1 MSDDQSVQSNTSP
14 DFNLCNEP
22 WIPVLYV
29 SGQTQEVSLKQ
40 LFDESNS
47 IRKIHSGDATT
58 DVAILGVAVAIF
70 FRAVLENT
78 EEYGELY
85 REPKKW
91 IQNISSGGSE
101 QLYFVQDYLKK
112 YQDRFNL
119 FDAERPFMQVADL
132 HTSKGEVKPVSRLV
146 LDSESEYF
154 SMRAEQAL
162 TSLSYAEAA
171 RYLVT
176 VQAYDYS
183 GIKSGAVGDPRV
195 KGGRGYPIGVGWY
208 GTTGKIIIHGE
219 NLIETLLYCIDYEQ
233 LLNVEKVKGKSHRI
247 ALQDKPVW
255 ERELPDTAAPRA
267 YQGGDPTKYKDEP
280 APAAGMCEILTW
292 QSRRVRLFP
301 ENGRVT
307 GVLVSNGDKWLDR
320 NTYTDPLTA
329 YRFSKNQSTQTH
341 YVWMPQTHSA
351 ERTLWRGADA
361 LLTRLSSSQE
371 KQNKPATVIRQISS
385 GKYFSPDTKTKIQL
399 VGMVYGTQSSIV
411 EETIDESV
419 TLELGILT
427 EQGAEISAMVRDN
440 IQLTMDA
447 SIALGQYAGNLLRA
461 AGKEYEFRPSVTESI
476 LHRMEDEFRSW
487 LADLSVSDDVSA
499 QAAKWQS
506 KVRRILESEAD
517 QLAVSAGPKAA
528 IGTIYDEQLYN
539 TAKARRQFGG
549 RLYKLLPLA
558 YSSTITRVQEENH
571 A

>member
-101 QLYFVQDYLKK
+101 QLYFVQGYLKK

-267 YQGGDPTKYKDEP
+267 YKGGDPTKYKDEP

-506 KVRRILESEAD
+506 KVRRILEGEAD

>member
-58 DVAILGVAVAIF
+58 DVAILGVAVVIF
-70 FRAVLENT
+70 FRAVLENK

-91 IQNISSGGSE
+91 IQNISLGGSE

-247 ALQDKPVW
+247 ALQDKSVW

-267 YQGGDPTKYKDEP
+267 YKGGDPTKYKDEP

-301 ENGRVT
+301 ENGRDT
-307 GVLVSNGDKWLDR
+307 GVLVSNGDKWFDR

-329 YRFSKNQSTQTH
+329 YRFSKNQSTQTNP
-341 YVWMPQTHSA
+341 VWMPKAHSA
-351 ERTLWRGADA
+351 ERTLWRGVDA
-361 LLTRLSSSQE
+361 LLMRLDSSQI
-371 KQNKPATVIRQISS
+371 KQDKPAPVIRQISS
-385 GKYFSPDTKTKIQL
+385 GKYFPAGAKANVQL
-399 VGMVYGTQSSIV
+399 VGMVYGNQSAVI
-411 EETIDESV
+411 EGTIDESLS
-419 TLELGILT
+419 LELALLT
-427 EQGAEISAMVRDN
+427 EQGARISTTVREN
-440 IQLTMDA
+440 IQITMDA
-447 SIALGQYAGNLLRA
+447 AIALGQYAGNLLRA

-487 LADLSVSDDVSA
+487 LADLSVSDDVST

-506 KVRRILESEAD
+506 KVRRILEDEAD

-528 IGTIYDEQLYN
+528 IGTIYDEQLYT

-549 RLYKLLPLA
+549 RLYKLLNLA
-558 YSSTITRVQEENH
+558 YSSTPTEKKEEGNE
-571 A
+571 

>member
-91 IQNISSGGSE
+91 IQNISLGGSE

-154 SMRAEQAL
+154 SMRAEQTL

-208 GTTGKIIIHGE
+208 GATGKIIVHGE
-219 NLIETLLYCIDYEQ
+219 NLTETLLYCIDYEQ
-233 LLNVEKVKGKSHRI
+233 LLNVERVRGKNHRL

-267 YQGGDPTKYKDEP
+267 YTGGDPTKYKDEP
-280 APAAGMCEILTW
+280 TPATGMCEILTW

-447 SIALGQYAGNLLRA
+447 AIALGQYAGNLLRA

-487 LADLSVSDDVSA
+487 LADLSVSDDVST

-506 KVRRILESEAD
+506 KVRRILEDEAD

>member
-58 DVAILGVAVAIF
+58 DVAILGVAVVIF
-70 FRAVLENT
+70 FRAVLENK

-91 IQNISSGGSE
+91 IQNISLGGSE

-195 KGGRGYPIGVGWY
+195 KGGKGYPLGVGWY
-208 GTTGKIIIHGE
+208 GTTGKIIVHGE

-247 ALQDKPVW
+247 ALQDKSVW
-255 ERELPDTAAPRA
+255 EQELPDTAAPRA
-267 YQGGDPTKYKDEP
+267 YKGGDPTKYKDEP
-280 APAAGMCEILTW
+280 APAVGMCEILTW

-307 GVLVSNGDKWLDR
+307 GVLVSNGDKWFDR

-329 YRFSKNQSTQTH
+329 YRFSKNQSTQTNP
-341 YVWMPQTHSA
+341 VWMPKAHSA
-351 ERTLWRGADA
+351 ERTLWRGVDA
-361 LLTRLSSSQE
+361 LLMRLDSSQI
-371 KQNKPATVIRQISS
+371 KQDKPAPVIRQISS
-385 GKYFSPDTKTKIQL
+385 GKYFPAGAKANVQL
-399 VGMVYGTQSSIV
+399 VGMVYGNQSAVI
-411 EETIDESV
+411 EGTIDESLS
-419 TLELGILT
+419 LELALLT
-427 EQGAEISAMVRDN
+427 EQGARISTTVREN
-440 IQLTMDA
+440 IQITMDA
-447 SIALGQYAGNLLRA
+447 AIALGQYAGNLLRA

-487 LADLSVSDDVSA
+487 LADLSVSDDVST

-506 KVRRILESEAD
+506 KVRRILEDEAD

-528 IGTIYDEQLYN
+528 IGTIYDEQLYT

-549 RLYKLLPLA
+549 RLYKLLNLA
-558 YSSTITRVQEENH
+558 YSSTPTEKKEEGNE
-571 A
+571 

>member
-58 DVAILGVAVAIF
+58 DVAILGVAVVIF

-91 IQNISSGGSE
+91 IQNISLGGSE

-267 YQGGDPTKYKDEP
+267 YKGGDPTKYKDEP

-506 KVRRILESEAD
+506 KVRRILEDEAD

>member
-58 DVAILGVAVAIF
+58 DVAILGVAVVIF
-70 FRAVLENT
+70 FRAVLENK

-91 IQNISSGGSE
+91 IQNISLGGSE

-195 KGGRGYPIGVGWY
+195 KGGKGYPLGVGWY
-208 GTTGKIIIHGE
+208 GTTGKIIVHGE

-247 ALQDKPVW
+247 ALQDKSVW

-267 YQGGDPTKYKDEP
+267 YKGGDPTKYKDEP
-280 APAAGMCEILTW
+280 APAVGMCEILTW

-307 GVLVSNGDKWLDR
+307 GVLVSNGDKWFDR

-329 YRFSKNQSTQTH
+329 YRFSKNQSTQTNP
-341 YVWMPQTHSA
+341 VWMPKAHSA
-351 ERTLWRGADA
+351 ERTLWRGVDA
-361 LLTRLSSSQE
+361 LLMRLDSSQI
-371 KQNKPATVIRQISS
+371 KQDKPAPVIRQISS
-385 GKYFSPDTKTKIQL
+385 GKYFPAGAKANVQL
-399 VGMVYGTQSSIV
+399 VGMVYGNQSAVI
-411 EETIDESV
+411 EGTIDESLS
-419 TLELGILT
+419 LELALLT
-427 EQGAEISAMVRDN
+427 EQGARISTTVREN
-440 IQLTMDA
+440 IQITMDA
-447 SIALGQYAGNLLRA
+447 AIALGQYAGNLLRA

-487 LADLSVSDDVSA
+487 LADLSVYDDVST

-506 KVRRILESEAD
+506 KVRRILEDEAD

-528 IGTIYDEQLYN
+528 IGTIYDEQLYT

-549 RLYKLLPLA
+549 RLYKLLNLA
-558 YSSTITRVQEENH
+558 YSSTPTEKKEEGNE
-571 A
+571 

>member
-70 FRAVLENT
+70 FRAVLENK

-267 YQGGDPTKYKDEP
+267 YKGGDPTKYKDEP

>member
-58 DVAILGVAVAIF
+58 DVAILGVAVVIF

-91 IQNISSGGSE
+91 IQNISLGGSE

-267 YQGGDPTKYKDEP
+267 YKGGDPTKYKDEP

-528 IGTIYDEQLYN
+528 IGTIYDEQLYT

-549 RLYKLLPLA
+549 RLYKLLNLA
-558 YSSTITRVQEENH
+558 YSSTPTEKKEEGNE
-571 A
+571 

>member
-14 DFNLCNEP
+14 GFNLCNEP

-267 YQGGDPTKYKDEP
+267 YKGGDPTKYKDEP

-341 YVWMPQTHSA
+341 YIWMPQTHSA

-361 LLTRLSSSQE
+361 LLTRLSSQE

-447 SIALGQYAGNLLRA
+447 AIALGQYTGNLLRA

-506 KVRRILESEAD
+506 KVRRILEGEAD

>member
-1 MSDDQSVQSNTSP
+1 MSTGQSVQNNVGSG
-14 DFNLCNEP
+14 FNLCYEP
-22 WIPVLYV
+22 WIPVLYA
-29 SGQTQEVSLKQ
+29 SGKVQIVSLKK
-40 LFDESNS
+40 LFEDSGT
-47 IRKIHSGDATT
+47 IRKIHAGDATT
-58 DVAILGVAVAIF
+58 DVAILGVATVVL
-70 FRAVLENT
+70 FRAILT
-78 EEYGELY
+78 DSGEYGELY
-85 REPKKW
+85 TSPKNW
-91 IQNISSGGSE
+91 IQSVRSGGPE
-101 QLYFVQDYLKK
+101 RLKFIFDYLEK
-112 YQDRFNL
+112 YQNRFDL

-132 HTSKGEVKPVSRLV
+132 HTSKCEVKPVSRLV

-154 SMRAEQAL
+154 SMRAEQTL

-208 GTTGKIIIHGE
+208 GATGKIIVHGE
-219 NLIETLLYCIDYEQ
+219 NLTETLLYCIDYEQ
-233 LLNVEKVKGKSHRI
+233 LLNVERVRGKNHRL
-247 ALQDKPVW
+247 ALNDKPVW

-267 YQGGDPTKYKDEP
+267 YTGGDPTKYKDEP
-280 APAAGMCEILTW
+280 TPATGMCEILTW

-329 YRFSKNQSTQTH
+329 YRFSENQSTQTH

-399 VGMVYGTQSSIV
+399 VGVVYGTQSSIV

-440 IQLTMDA
+440 IQLTMEA
-447 SIALGQYAGNLLRA
+447 AKALGQYAGNLLRA

-499 QAAKWQS
+499 QAAAWQS
-506 KVRRILESEAD
+506 KVRRIVENEAD

-539 TAKARRQFGG
+539 TAKARRHFGG

>member
-1 MSDDQSVQSNTSP
+1 M
-14 DFNLCNEP
+14 
-22 WIPVLYV
+22 
-29 SGQTQEVSLKQ
+29 
-40 LFDESNS
+40 
-47 IRKIHSGDATT
+47 
-58 DVAILGVAVAIF
+58 
-70 FRAVLENT
+70 
-78 EEYGELY
+78 
-85 REPKKW
+85 
-91 IQNISSGGSE
+91 
-101 QLYFVQDYLKK
+101 
-112 YQDRFNL
+112 
-119 FDAERPFMQVADL
+119 
-132 HTSKGEVKPVSRLV
+132 
-146 LDSESEYF
+146 
-154 SMRAEQAL
+154 
-162 TSLSYAEAA
+162 
-171 RYLVT
+171 
-176 VQAYDYS
+176 QAYHYS

-195 KGGRGYPIGVGWY
+195 KGGKGYPLGVGWY
-208 GTTGKIIIHGE
+208 GTTGKIIVHGE

-233 LLNVEKVKGKSHRI
+233 LLNVEKVKGKSHRS

-255 ERELPDTAAPRA
+255 ERDLPDTAAPRA
-267 YQGGDPTKYKDEP
+267 YTGGDPTKYKDEP
-280 APAAGMCEILTW
+280 VPAAGMCEILTW
-292 QSRRVRLFP
+292 QSRRVRLFS

-307 GVLVSNGDKWLDR
+307 GALVSNGDKWLNR

-447 SIALGQYAGNLLRA
+447 AIALGQYAGNLLRA

-476 LHRMEDEFRSW
+476 LHRMEDEFHSW

-528 IGTIYDEQLYN
+528 IGTIHDAQLYT

-558 YSSTITRVQEENH
+558 YSSTPTEKKEEGNE
-571 A
+571 

>member
-58 DVAILGVAVAIF
+58 DVAILGVAVVIF
-70 FRAVLENT
+70 FRAVLENK

-91 IQNISSGGSE
+91 IQNISLGGSE

-195 KGGRGYPIGVGWY
+195 KGGKGYPLGVGWY
-208 GTTGKIIIHGE
+208 GTTGKIIVHGE

-247 ALQDKPVW
+247 ALQDKSVW

-267 YQGGDPTKYKDEP
+267 YKGGDPTKYKDEP

-307 GVLVSNGDKWLDR
+307 GVLVSNGDKWFDR

-329 YRFSKNQSTQTH
+329 YRFSKNQSTQTNP
-341 YVWMPQTHSA
+341 VWMPKAHSA
-351 ERTLWRGADA
+351 ERTLWRGVDA
-361 LLTRLSSSQE
+361 LLMRLDSSQI
-371 KQNKPATVIRQISS
+371 KQDKPAPVIRQISS
-385 GKYFSPDTKTKIQL
+385 GKYFPAGAKANVQL
-399 VGMVYGTQSSIV
+399 VGMVYGNQSAVI
-411 EETIDESV
+411 EGTIDESLS
-419 TLELGILT
+419 LELALLT
-427 EQGAEISAMVRDN
+427 EQGARISTTVLWMQLLLLDSMQETFFAQLVRN
-440 IQLTMDA
+440 T
-447 SIALGQYAGNLLRA
+447 N
-461 AGKEYEFRPSVTESI
+461 SV
-476 LHRMEDEFRSW
+476 
-487 LADLSVSDDVSA
+487 
-499 QAAKWQS
+499 
-506 KVRRILESEAD
+506 
-517 QLAVSAGPKAA
+517 
-528 IGTIYDEQLYN
+528 
-539 TAKARRQFGG
+539 
-549 RLYKLLPLA
+549 LP
-558 YSSTITRVQEENH
+558 
-571 A
+571 

>member
-1 MSDDQSVQSNTSP
+1 MSSSQSVQNNGGSG
-14 DFNLCNEP
+14 FNLCYEP

-132 HTSKGEVKPVSRLV
+132 HTSKGEEPVSRLV

-176 VQAYDYS
+176 MQAYHYS

-195 KGGRGYPIGVGWY
+195 KGGKGYPLGVGWY
-208 GTTGKIIIHGE
+208 GTTGKIIVHGE

-233 LLNVEKVKGKSHRI
+233 LLNVEKVKGKSHRS

-255 ERELPDTAAPRA
+255 ERDLPDTAAPRA
-267 YQGGDPTKYKDEP
+267 YTGGDPTKYKDEP
-280 APAAGMCEILTW
+280 VPAAGMCEILTW
-292 QSRRVRLFP
+292 QSRRVRLFS

-307 GVLVSNGDKWLDR
+307 GALVSNGDKWLNR

-447 SIALGQYAGNLLRA
+447 AIALGQYAGNLLRA

-476 LHRMEDEFRSW
+476 LHRMEDEFHSW

-528 IGTIYDEQLYN
+528 IGTIHDAQLYT

-558 YSSTITRVQEENH
+558 YSSTPTEKKEEGNE
-571 A
+571 

>member
-233 LLNVEKVKGKSHRI
+233 LLNVEKVKGKSYRI

-267 YQGGDPTKYKDEP
+267 YKGGDPTKYKDEP

-506 KVRRILESEAD
+506 KVRRILEGEAD

-528 IGTIYDEQLYN
+528 IGTMYDEQLYN

>member
-14 DFNLCNEP
+14 GFNLCNEP

-267 YQGGDPTKYKDEP
+267 YKGGDPTKYKDEP

-341 YVWMPQTHSA
+341 YIWMPQTHSA

-361 LLTRLSSSQE
+361 LLTRLSSQE

-447 SIALGQYAGNLLRA
+447 AIALGQYTGNLLRA

-506 KVRRILESEAD
+506 KVRRIVENEAD

>member
-267 YQGGDPTKYKDEP
+267 YKGGDPTKYKDEP

-399 VGMVYGTQSSIV
+399 VGMVYGTQNSIV

-506 KVRRILESEAD
+506 KVRRILEGEAD

>member
-58 DVAILGVAVAIF
+58 DVAILGVAVVIF
-70 FRAVLENT
+70 FRAVLENK

-91 IQNISSGGSE
+91 IQNISLGGSE

-195 KGGRGYPIGVGWY
+195 KGGKGYPLGVGWY
-208 GTTGKIIIHGE
+208 GTTGKIIVHGE

-247 ALQDKPVW
+247 ALQDKSVW

-267 YQGGDPTKYKDEP
+267 YKGGDPTKYKDEP
-280 APAAGMCEILTW
+280 APAVGMCEILTW

-307 GVLVSNGDKWLDR
+307 GVLVSNGDKWFDR

-329 YRFSKNQSTQTH
+329 YRFSKNQSTQTNP
-341 YVWMPQTHSA
+341 VWMPKAHSA
-351 ERTLWRGADA
+351 ERTLWRGVDA
-361 LLTRLSSSQE
+361 LLMRLDSSQI
-371 KQNKPATVIRQISS
+371 KQDKPAPVIRQISS
-385 GKYFSPDTKTKIQL
+385 GKYFPAGAKANVQL
-399 VGMVYGTQSSIV
+399 VGMVYGNQSAVI
-411 EETIDESV
+411 EGTIDESLS
-419 TLELGILT
+419 LELALLT
-427 EQGAEISAMVRDN
+427 EQGARISTTVREN
-440 IQLTMDA
+440 IQITMDA
-447 SIALGQYAGNLLRA
+447 AIALGQYAGNLLRA

-487 LADLSVSDDVSA
+487 LADLSVSDDVST

-506 KVRRILESEAD
+506 KVRRILEDEAD

-528 IGTIYDEQLYN
+528 IGTIYDEQLYT

-549 RLYKLLPLA
+549 RLYKLLNLA
-558 YSSTITRVQEENH
+558 YSSTPTEKKEECNE
-571 A
+571 

>member
-267 YQGGDPTKYKDEP
+267 YKGGDPTKYKDEP

-307 GVLVSNGDKWLDR
+307 GVLVWNGDKWLDR

>member
-255 ERELPDTAAPRA
+255 ERELPDTTAPRA
-267 YQGGDPTKYKDEP
+267 YKGGDPTKYKDEP

-361 LLTRLSSSQE
+361 LLTRLSYSQE

>member
-58 DVAILGVAVAIF
+58 DVAILGVAVVIF
-70 FRAVLENT
+70 FRAVLENK

-91 IQNISSGGSE
+91 IQNISLGGSE

-195 KGGRGYPIGVGWY
+195 KGGKGYPLGVGWY
-208 GTTGKIIIHGE
+208 GTTGKIIVHGE
-219 NLIETLLYCIDYEQ
+219 NLIETLLYCLDYEQ
-233 LLNVEKVKGKSHRI
+233 LLNVEKVNGQSHRI
-247 ALQDKPVW
+247 ALQDKSVW

-267 YQGGDPTKYKDEP
+267 YKGGDPTKYKDEP

-307 GVLVSNGDKWLDR
+307 GVLVSNGDKWFDR

-329 YRFSKNQSTQTH
+329 YRFSKNQSTQTNP
-341 YVWMPQTHSA
+341 VWMPKAHSA
-351 ERTLWRGADA
+351 ERTLWRGGDA
-361 LLTRLSSSQE
+361 LLMRLDSSQI
-371 KQNKPATVIRQISS
+371 KQDKPAPVIRQISS
-385 GKYFSPDTKTKIQL
+385 GKYFPAGAKANVQL
-399 VGMVYGTQSSIV
+399 VGMVYGNQSAVI
-411 EETIDESV
+411 EGTIDESLS
-419 TLELGILT
+419 LELALLT
-427 EQGAEISAMVRDN
+427 EQGARISTTVREN
-440 IQLTMDA
+440 IQITMDA
-447 SIALGQYAGNLLRA
+447 AIALGQYAGNLLRA
-461 AGKEYEFRPSVTESI
+461 AGKEYEFRPSVTESS

-487 LADLSVSDDVSA
+487 LADLSVSDDVST

-506 KVRRILESEAD
+506 KVRRILEDEAD

-528 IGTIYDEQLYN
+528 IGTIYDEQLYT

-549 RLYKLLPLA
+549 RLYKLLNLA
-558 YSSTITRVQEENH
+558 YSSTPTEKKEEGNE
-571 A
+571 

>member
-14 DFNLCNEP
+14 GFNLCNEP

-58 DVAILGVAVAIF
+58 DVAILGVAVVIF
-70 FRAVLENT
+70 FRAVLENK

-91 IQNISSGGSE
+91 IQNISLGGSE

-195 KGGRGYPIGVGWY
+195 KGGKGYPLGVGWY
-208 GTTGKIIIHGE
+208 GTTGKIIVHGE

-247 ALQDKPVW
+247 ALQDKSVW

-267 YQGGDPTKYKDEP
+267 YKGGDPTKYKDEP
-280 APAAGMCEILTW
+280 APAVGMCEILTW

-307 GVLVSNGDKWLDR
+307 GVLVSNGDKWFDR

-329 YRFSKNQSTQTH
+329 YRFSKNQSTQTNP
-341 YVWMPQTHSA
+341 VWMPKAHSA
-351 ERTLWRGADA
+351 ERTLWRGVDA
-361 LLTRLSSSQE
+361 LLMRLDSSQI
-371 KQNKPATVIRQISS
+371 KQDKPAPVIRQISS
-385 GKYFSPDTKTKIQL
+385 GKYFPAGAKANVQL
-399 VGMVYGTQSSIV
+399 VGMVYGNQSAVI
-411 EETIDESV
+411 EGTIDESLS
-419 TLELGILT
+419 LELALLT
-427 EQGAEISAMVRDN
+427 EQGARISTTVREN
-440 IQLTMDA
+440 IQITMDA
-447 SIALGQYAGNLLRA
+447 AIALGQYAGNLLRA

-506 KVRRILESEAD
+506 KVRRILEGEAD

-528 IGTIYDEQLYN
+528 IGTIYDEQLYT

-549 RLYKLLPLA
+549 RLYKLLNLA
-558 YSSTITRVQEENH
+558 YSSTPTEKKEEGNE
-571 A
+571 

>member
-58 DVAILGVAVAIF
+58 DVAILGVAVVIF
-70 FRAVLENT
+70 FRAVLENK

-91 IQNISSGGSE
+91 IQNISLGGSE

-195 KGGRGYPIGVGWY
+195 KGGKGYPLGVGWY
-208 GTTGKIIIHGE
+208 GTTGKIIVHGE

-247 ALQDKPVW
+247 ALQDKSVW

-267 YQGGDPTKYKDEP
+267 YTGGDPTKYKDEP

-329 YRFSKNQSTQTH
+329 YRFSKNQSTQTNP
-341 YVWMPQTHSA
+341 VWMPKAHSA
-351 ERTLWRGADA
+351 ERTLWRGVDA
-361 LLTRLSSSQE
+361 LLIRLDSSQM
-371 KQNKPATVIRQISS
+371 KQDKPAPVIRQISS
-385 GKYFSPDTKTKIQL
+385 GKYFPAGAKANVQL
-399 VGMVYGTQSSIV
+399 VGMVYGNQSAVI
-411 EETIDESV
+411 EGTIDES
-419 TLELGILT
+419 LSIELALLT
-427 EQGAEISAMVRDN
+427 EQGARISTTVREN
-440 IQLTMDA
+440 IQITIDA
-447 SIALGQYAGNLLRA
+447 AIALGQYTGNLLRA
-461 AGKEYEFRPSVTESI
+461 AGKEYEFRPTVTESI

-487 LADLSVSDDVSA
+487 LADLSVSDDVST
-499 QAAKWQS
+499 QAAMWQS
-506 KVRRILESEAD
+506 KVRRLLEDEAD

-528 IGTIYDEQLYN
+528 IGTIYDEQLYT

-558 YSSTITRVQEENH
+558 YSSTPTEKKEEGNE
-571 A
+571 

>member
-1 MSDDQSVQSNTSP
+1 MSSGQSVQNNVGSG
-14 DFNLCNEP
+14 FNLCYEP
-22 WIPVLYV
+22 WIPVLYT
-29 SGQTQEVSLKQ
+29 SGKVQTVSLKQ
-40 LFDESNS
+40 LFEDGGT
-47 IRKIHSGDATT
+47 IRKIHADDATT
-58 DVAILGVAVAIF
+58 DVAILGVVTVVL
-70 FRAVLENT
+70 FRAILADS
-78 EEYGELY
+78 GEY
-85 REPKKW
+85 RELHNSPKSW
-91 IQNISSGGSE
+91 IQSVRSGDPE
-101 QLYFVQDYLKK
+101 RLKFIFDYLEK
-112 YQDRFNL
+112 YKNRFDL

-195 KGGRGYPIGVGWY
+195 KGGKGYPLGVGWY
-208 GTTGKIIIHGE
+208 GTTGKIIVHGE

-233 LLNVEKVKGKSHRI
+233 LLNVEKVKGKNRKL

-255 ERELPDTAAPRA
+255 ESESPDTAAPRA
-267 YQGGDPTKYKDEP
+267 YKDGDPTKYKDEP

-301 ENGRVT
+301 EKGRVT
-307 GVLVSNGDKWLDR
+307 GVLISNGDKWLDR

-329 YRFSKNQSTQTH
+329 YRFSKNQSTQTNP
-341 YVWMPQTHSA
+341 VWMPKAHSA
-351 ERTLWRGADA
+351 ERTLWRGVDA
-361 LLTRLSSSQE
+361 LLMRLDSSQM
-371 KQNKPATVIRQISS
+371 KQDKPAPVIRQISS
-385 GKYFSPDTKTKIQL
+385 GKYFPAGAKANVQL
-399 VGMVYGTQSSIV
+399 VGMVYGNQSAVI
-411 EETIDESV
+411 EGTIDES
-419 TLELGILT
+419 LSIELALLT
-427 EQGAEISAMVRDN
+427 EQGARISTTVREN
-440 IQLTMDA
+440 IQITMDA
-447 SIALGQYAGNLLRA
+447 AIALGQYAGNLLRA

-487 LADLSVSDDVSA
+487 LTDLSVSDDVST

-506 KVRRILESEAD
+506 KVRRILEDEAD

-528 IGTIYDEQLYN
+528 IGIIYDEQLYN

-549 RLYKLLPLA
+549 RLYKLLNLA
-558 YSSTITRVQEENH
+558 YSSTLTEKKEEGNE
-571 A
+571 

>member
-267 YQGGDPTKYKDEP
+267 YKGGDPTKYKDEP
-280 APAAGMCEILTW
+280 APAAGICEILTW

-487 LADLSVSDDVSA
+487 LADLSVSDGVSA

-506 KVRRILESEAD
+506 KVRRILEGEAD

>member
-91 IQNISSGGSE
+91 IQNIFSGGSE

-233 LLNVEKVKGKSHRI
+233 LLNVEKVKGKSYRI

-267 YQGGDPTKYKDEP
+267 YKGGDPTKYKDEP

-447 SIALGQYAGNLLRA
+447 AIALGQYTGNLLRA

-506 KVRRILESEAD
+506 KVRRILEGEAD
-517 QLAVSAGPKAA
+517 QLDVSAGPKAA

>member
-233 LLNVEKVKGKSHRI
+233 LLNVEKVKGKSYRI

-267 YQGGDPTKYKDEP
+267 YKGGDPTKYKDEP

-447 SIALGQYAGNLLRA
+447 AIALGQYTGNLLRA

-506 KVRRILESEAD
+506 KVRRILEGEAD

>member
-58 DVAILGVAVAIF
+58 DVAILGVAVVIF

-91 IQNISSGGSE
+91 IQNISLGGSE

-195 KGGRGYPIGVGWY
+195 KGGKGYPLGVGWY
-208 GTTGKIIIHGE
+208 GTTGKIRVHGE

-247 ALQDKPVW
+247 ALQDKSVW

-267 YQGGDPTKYKDEP
+267 YKGGDPTKYKDEP
-280 APAAGMCEILTW
+280 APAVGMCEILTW

-307 GVLVSNGDKWLDR
+307 GVLVSNGDKWFDR

-329 YRFSKNQSTQTH
+329 YRFSKNQSTQTNP
-341 YVWMPQTHSA
+341 VWMPKAHSA
-351 ERTLWRGADA
+351 ERTLWRGVDA
-361 LLTRLSSSQE
+361 LLMRLDSSQI
-371 KQNKPATVIRQISS
+371 KQDKPAPVIRQISS
-385 GKYFSPDTKTKIQL
+385 GKYFPAGAKANVQL
-399 VGMVYGTQSSIV
+399 VGMVYGNQSAVI
-411 EETIDESV
+411 EGTIDESLS
-419 TLELGILT
+419 LELALLT
-427 EQGAEISAMVRDN
+427 EQGARISTTVREN
-440 IQLTMDA
+440 IQITMDA
-447 SIALGQYAGNLLRA
+447 AIALGQYAGNLLRA

-487 LADLSVSDDVSA
+487 LADLSVSDDVST

-506 KVRRILESEAD
+506 KVRRILEDEAD

-528 IGTIYDEQLYN
+528 IGTIYDEQLYT

-549 RLYKLLPLA
+549 RLYKLLNLA
-558 YSSTITRVQEENH
+558 YSSTPTEKKEEGNE
-571 A
+571 

>member
-91 IQNISSGGSE
+91 IQNIFSGGSE

-233 LLNVEKVKGKSHRI
+233 LLNVEKVKGKSYRI

-267 YQGGDPTKYKDEP
+267 YKGGDPTKYKDEP

-447 SIALGQYAGNLLRA
+447 AIALGQYTGNLLRA

-506 KVRRILESEAD
+506 KVRRILEGEAD

>member
-58 DVAILGVAVAIF
+58 DVAILGVAVVIF
-70 FRAVLENT
+70 FRAVLENK

-91 IQNISSGGSE
+91 IQNISLGGSE

-195 KGGRGYPIGVGWY
+195 KGGKGYPLGVGWY
-208 GTTGKIIIHGE
+208 GTTGKIIVHGE

-247 ALQDKPVW
+247 ALQDKSVW

-267 YQGGDPTKYKDEP
+267 YKGGDLTKYKDEP
-280 APAAGMCEILTW
+280 APAVGICEILTW

-307 GVLVSNGDKWLDR
+307 GVLVSNGDKWFDR

-329 YRFSKNQSTQTH
+329 YRFSKNQSTQTNP
-341 YVWMPQTHSA
+341 VWMPKAHSA
-351 ERTLWRGADA
+351 ERTLWRGVDA
-361 LLTRLSSSQE
+361 LLMRLDSSQI
-371 KQNKPATVIRQISS
+371 KQDKPAPVIRQISS
-385 GKYFSPDTKTKIQL
+385 GKYFPAGAKANVQL
-399 VGMVYGTQSSIV
+399 VGMVYGNQSAVI
-411 EETIDESV
+411 EGTIDESLS
-419 TLELGILT
+419 LELALLT
-427 EQGAEISAMVRDN
+427 EQGARISTTVREN
-440 IQLTMDA
+440 IQITMDA
-447 SIALGQYAGNLLRA
+447 AIALGQYAGNLLRA

-487 LADLSVSDDVSA
+487 LADLSVSDDVST

-506 KVRRILESEAD
+506 KVRRILEDEAD

-528 IGTIYDEQLYN
+528 IGTIYDEQLYT

-549 RLYKLLPLA
+549 RLYKLLNLA
-558 YSSTITRVQEENH
+558 YSSTPTEKKEEGNE
-571 A
+571 

>member
-183 GIKSGAVGDPRV
+183 GIKSGAVGDPRA

-267 YQGGDPTKYKDEP
+267 YKGGDPTKYKDEP

>member
-1 MSDDQSVQSNTSP
+1 MSSSQSVQNNGGSG
-14 DFNLCNEP
+14 FNLCYEP
-22 WIPVLYV
+22 WIPVLDV
-29 SGQTQEVSLKQ
+29 SGQAQEVSLKQ
-40 LFDESNS
+40 LFDESNL

-58 DVAILGVAVAIF
+58 DVAILGVAVVIF

-78 EEYGELY
+78 GEFGELN

-101 QLYFVQDYLKK
+101 RLYFVQDYLKK

-119 FDAERPFMQVADL
+119 FDAEHPFMQVADL
-132 HTSKGEVKPVSRLV
+132 HTSKGGIKPVSRLV

-154 SMRAEQAL
+154 SMRAEKTL

-208 GTTGKIIIHGE
+208 GATGKIIVHGE

-233 LLNVEKVKGKSHRI
+233 LLNVEKVRGKNHRL
-247 ALQDKPVW
+247 ALNDKPVW
-255 ERELPDTAAPRA
+255 EREDPDAAAPRA
-267 YQGGDPTKYKDEP
+267 YTGGDPDKYKDEP
-280 APAAGMCEILTW
+280 TPATGMCEILTW

-371 KQNKPATVIRQISS
+371 KQNKPSTIIRQISS

-399 VGMVYGTQSSIV
+399 IGMVYGTQSSIV
-411 EETIDESV
+411 EETIDESM
-419 TLELGILT
+419 TLELSILT
-427 EQGAEISAMVRDN
+427 EQGAEISTMVRDN

-447 SIALGQYAGNLLRA
+447 AIALGQYVGNLLRA
-461 AGKEYEFRPSVTESI
+461 AGKEYEFRPTVTESI

-487 LADLSVSDDVSA
+487 LADLSVSDDVSM
-499 QAAKWQS
+499 QAAAWQS
-506 KVRRILESEAD
+506 KVRRILEDEAD

-528 IGTIYDEQLYN
+528 IGTIYDEQFYN
-539 TAKARRQFGG
+539 TAKARRQLSG
-549 RLYKLLPLA
+549 RLYKLLPHA
-558 YSSTITRVQEENH
+558 YSSIITSAQEENH

>member
-58 DVAILGVAVAIF
+58 DVAILGVAVVIF
-70 FRAVLENT
+70 FRAVLENK

-91 IQNISSGGSE
+91 IQNISLGGSE

-195 KGGRGYPIGVGWY
+195 KGGKGYPLGVGWY
-208 GTTGKIIIHGE
+208 GTTGKIIVHGE

-247 ALQDKPVW
+247 ALQDKSVW

-267 YQGGDPTKYKDEP
+267 YKGGDPTKYKDEP
-280 APAAGMCEILTW
+280 APAVGMCEILTW

-307 GVLVSNGDKWLDR
+307 GVLVSNGDKWFDR

-329 YRFSKNQSTQTH
+329 YRFSKNQSTQTNP
-341 YVWMPQTHSA
+341 VWMPKAHSA
-351 ERTLWRGADA
+351 ERTLWRGVDA
-361 LLTRLSSSQE
+361 LLMRLDSSQI
-371 KQNKPATVIRQISS
+371 KQDKPAPVIRQISS
-385 GKYFSPDTKTKIQL
+385 GKYFPAGAKANVQL
-399 VGMVYGTQSSIV
+399 VGMVYGNQSAVI
-411 EETIDESV
+411 EGTIDESLS
-419 TLELGILT
+419 LELALLT
-427 EQGAEISAMVRDN
+427 EQGARISTTVREN
-440 IQLTMDA
+440 IQITMDA
-447 SIALGQYAGNLLRA
+447 AIALGQYAGNLLRA

-487 LADLSVSDDVSA
+487 LADLSVSDDVSM
-499 QAAKWQS
+499 QAAAWQS
-506 KVRRILESEAD
+506 KVRRILEDEAD

-528 IGTIYDEQLYN
+528 IGTIYDEQLYT

-549 RLYKLLPLA
+549 RLYKLLNLA
-558 YSSTITRVQEENH
+558 YSSTPTEKKEEGNE
-571 A
+571 

>member
-101 QLYFVQDYLKK
+101 QLYFVQGYLKK

-267 YQGGDPTKYKDEP
+267 YKGGDPTKYKDEP

>member
-91 IQNISSGGSE
+91 IQNISLGGSE

-267 YQGGDPTKYKDEP
+267 YKGGDPTKYKDEP

>member
-58 DVAILGVAVAIF
+58 DVAILGVAVVIF
-70 FRAVLENT
+70 FRAVLENK

-91 IQNISSGGSE
+91 IQNISLGGSE

-267 YQGGDPTKYKDEP
+267 YKGGDPTKYKDEP

-487 LADLSVSDDVSA
+487 LADLSVSDDVST

-506 KVRRILESEAD
+506 KVRRILEGEAD

>member
-58 DVAILGVAVAIF
+58 DVAILGVAVVIF
-70 FRAVLENT
+70 FRAVLENK

-91 IQNISSGGSE
+91 IQNISLGGSE

-195 KGGRGYPIGVGWY
+195 KGGKGYPLGVGWY
-208 GTTGKIIIHGE
+208 GTTGKIIVHGE

-247 ALQDKPVW
+247 ALQDKSVW

-267 YQGGDPTKYKDEP
+267 YKGGDPTKYKDEP

-307 GVLVSNGDKWLDR
+307 GVLVSNGDKWFDR

-329 YRFSKNQSTQTH
+329 YRFSKNQSTQTNP
-341 YVWMPQTHSA
+341 VWMPKAHSA
-351 ERTLWRGADA
+351 ERTLWRGVDA
-361 LLTRLSSSQE
+361 LLMRLDSSQI
-371 KQNKPATVIRQISS
+371 KQDKPAPVIRQISS
-385 GKYFSPDTKTKIQL
+385 GKYFPAGAKANVQL
-399 VGMVYGTQSSIV
+399 VGMVYGNQSAVI
-411 EETIDESV
+411 EGTIDESLS
-419 TLELGILT
+419 LELALLT
-427 EQGAEISAMVRDN
+427 EQGARISTTVREN
-440 IQLTMDA
+440 IQITMDA
-447 SIALGQYAGNLLRA
+447 AIALGQYAGNLLRA

-487 LADLSVSDDVSA
+487 LTDLSVSDDVST

-506 KVRRILESEAD
+506 KVRRILEDEAD

-528 IGTIYDEQLYN
+528 IGIIYDEQLYN

-549 RLYKLLPLA
+549 RLYKLLNLA
-558 YSSTITRVQEENH
+558 YSSTPTEKKEEGNE
-571 A
+571 

>member
-58 DVAILGVAVAIF
+58 DVAILGVAVVIF

-91 IQNISSGGSE
+91 IQNISLGGSE

-195 KGGRGYPIGVGWY
+195 KGGKGYPLGVGWY
-208 GTTGKIIIHGE
+208 GTTGKIIVHGE

-247 ALQDKPVW
+247 ALQDKSVW

-267 YQGGDPTKYKDEP
+267 YKGGDPTKYKDEP
-280 APAAGMCEILTW
+280 APAVGMCEILTW

-307 GVLVSNGDKWLDR
+307 GVLVSNGDKWFDR

-329 YRFSKNQSTQTH
+329 YRFSKNQSTQTNP
-341 YVWMPQTHSA
+341 VWMPKAHSA
-351 ERTLWRGADA
+351 ERTLWRGVDA
-361 LLTRLSSSQE
+361 LLMRLDSSQI
-371 KQNKPATVIRQISS
+371 KQDKPAPVIRQISS
-385 GKYFSPDTKTKIQL
+385 GKYFPAGAKANVQL
-399 VGMVYGTQSSIV
+399 VGMVYGNQSAVI
-411 EETIDESV
+411 EGTIDESLS
-419 TLELGILT
+419 LELALLT
-427 EQGAEISAMVRDN
+427 EQGARISTTVREN
-440 IQLTMDA
+440 IQITMDA
-447 SIALGQYAGNLLRA
+447 AIALGQYAGNLLRA

-487 LADLSVSDDVSA
+487 LADLSVSDDVST

-506 KVRRILESEAD
+506 KVRRILEDEAD

-528 IGTIYDEQLYN
+528 IGTIYDEQLYT

-549 RLYKLLPLA
+549 RLYKLLNLA
-558 YSSTITRVQEENH
+558 YSSTPTEKKEEGNE
-571 A
+571 

>member
-58 DVAILGVAVAIF
+58 DVAILGVAVVIF
-70 FRAVLENT
+70 FRAVLENK

-91 IQNISSGGSE
+91 IQNISLGGSE

-112 YQDRFNL
+112 YQDLFNL

-267 YQGGDPTKYKDEP
+267 YKGGDPTKYKDEP

-329 YRFSKNQSTQTH
+329 YRFSKNQSTQTNP
-341 YVWMPQTHSA
+341 VWMPKAHSA
-351 ERTLWRGADA
+351 ERTLWRGVDA
-361 LLTRLSSSQE
+361 LLMRLDSSQI
-371 KQNKPATVIRQISS
+371 KQDKPAPVIRQISS
-385 GKYFSPDTKTKIQL
+385 GKYFPAGAKANVQL
-399 VGMVYGTQSSIV
+399 VGMVYGNQSAVI
-411 EETIDESV
+411 EGTIDESLS
-419 TLELGILT
+419 LELALLT
-427 EQGAEISAMVRDN
+427 EQGARISTTVREN
-440 IQLTMDA
+440 IQITMDA
-447 SIALGQYAGNLLRA
+447 AIALGQYAGNLLRA

-487 LADLSVSDDVSA
+487 LADLSVSDDVST

-506 KVRRILESEAD
+506 KVRRILEDEAD

-528 IGTIYDEQLYN
+528 IGTIYDEQLYT

-549 RLYKLLPLA
+549 RLYKLLNLA
-558 YSSTITRVQEENH
+558 YSSTPTEKKEEGNE
-571 A
+571 

>member
-58 DVAILGVAVAIF
+58 EVAILGVAVAIF

-267 YQGGDPTKYKDEP
+267 YKGGDPTKYKDEP